1 MTLCPRVQF
10 FLVNPVFNDCYK
22 LDAFSIPFSTY
33 GLEKVFFFVHRMQVL
48 TSQVKNITAKLVSAN
63 GFELWS
69 CINHHVFIAYL
80 FESNGRIS

>member
-10 FLVNPVFNDCYK
+10 FSANPVFNDCYK
-22 LDAFSIPFSTY
+22 LDAFSIPFSTH

-48 TSQVKNITAKLVSAN
+48 TSQVKNITVKLVSAD
-63 GFELWS
+63 GFEVCS
-69 CINHHVFIAYL
+69 YINHYVFIAYL